1 MFSPEDFCPSEIFF
15 FVLVGRYSA
24 NFAPARPRKSFAARR
39 LGHGSE
45 AKLTE
50 FRPGGG
56 AKLSAGGAKR
66 AESRELGAKSGVR
79 ARQRMMR
86 HLPMVGGAHPT
97 AADGQMS
104 KTPPHWVLSAFV

>member
-1 MFSPEDFCPSEIFF
+1 MMRMAALFASFSHAEFRLGKFF
-15 FVLVGRYSA
+15 SFLVRRNSG

-79 ARQRMMR
+79 A
-86 HLPMVGGAHPT
+86 
-97 AADGQMS
+97 
-104 KTPPHWVLSAFV
+104 PPSE